1 MTEITMNFTENTD
14 EIFERF
20 LFQKKASGL
29 AEKTLQS
36 YNSQFKAIAKHLDV
50 HRPIE
55 EITKSD
61 LEKMIVSMRDY
72 GLAANTK
79 LYAHSESISD
89 LVQRRRLNRLEYQE
103 I

>member
-14 EIFERF
+14 EIFECF

-61 LEKMIVSMRDY
+61 LERMIVSMRDY
-72 GLAANTK
+72 GLASNTIRSYTRILK
-79 LYAHSESISD
+79 VFLTWCKEKA
-89 LVQRRRLNRLEYQE
+89 
-103 I
+103 